1 MQPWV
6 GKPAY
11 TQTKQRYK
19 DVFTTSIGAN
29 DSETSRTVEKG
40 KIMNRLQKLGMPLGG
55 VELNDEVDREDREGL
70 FGCGATESASG
81 KFSW

>member
-1 MQPWV
+1 
-6 GKPAY
+6 
-11 TQTKQRYK
+11 
-19 DVFTTSIGAN
+19 
-29 DSETSRTVEKG
+29 
-40 KIMNRLQKLGMPLGG
+40 MNRLQKLGMPLGG